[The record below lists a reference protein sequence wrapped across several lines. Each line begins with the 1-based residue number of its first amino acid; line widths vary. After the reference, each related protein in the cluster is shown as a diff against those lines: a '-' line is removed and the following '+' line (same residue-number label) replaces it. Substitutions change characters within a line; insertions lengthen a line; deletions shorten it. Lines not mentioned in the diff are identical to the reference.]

1 MSREMSMVPA
11 AKPRTYYGHPV
22 LKPPVWSPEV
32 GVYLFTG
39 GLAGGSA
46 VLAATARAQ
55 GNDVLARRALGTALA
70 GVAMS
75 PALLIKDLGVPRRF
89 HHMLRVV
96 KVTSPMNLGTWILSG
111 VGAALGIAAACDV
124 LGIMPRVR
132 RVAETG
138 AAVLGPVLSTYTAV
152 LLSDNALPAWHGAQL
167 ELPFVFAASS
177 AATAGA
183 AATILTPQSHARPA
197 CAVALGGVVAEIAAA
212 EAMKRRLGDAG
223 DPYHGGESG
232 RFGRV
237 ATALG
242 ALGAGA
248 LVLGRR
254 RRPLAVAGA
263 AAVLAASFCERW
275 SIFRAGTASASDP
288 RYTVDLQRG
297 RLTA

>member
-11 AKPRTYYGHPV
+11 ASPRSYYGHPV
-22 LKPPVWSPEV
+22 LKPPVWKPEV

-70 GVAMS
+70 GAAVS
-75 PALLIKDLGVPRRF
+75 PPLLIKDLGVPRRF

-96 KVTSPMNLGTWILSG
+96 KVTSPMNVGTWILSG
-111 VGAALGIAAACDV
+111 VGAALGIAGACEV
-124 LGIMPRVR
+124 LGILPGVR
-132 RVAETG
+132 RAAETG

-152 LLSDNALPAWHGAQL
+152 LLCDTAVPAWHGAQL

-183 AATILTPQSHARPA
+183 AATLLTPPSHARPA
-197 CAVALGGVVAEIAAA
+197 RTVALGGVVAEIAAA

-223 DPYHGGESG
+223 DPYHRGESG
-232 RFGRV
+232 RFSRM

-242 ALGAGA
+242 ALGAAA
-248 LVLGRR
+248 LACGGRR
-254 RRPLAVAGA
+254 RSLAVAGG

-275 SIFRAGTASASDP
+275 SIFRAGSASASDP
-288 RYTVDLQRG
+288 RYTVELQG
-297 RLTA
+297 RATA

>member
-1 MSREMSMVPA
+1 MVPA
-11 AKPRTYYGHPV
+11 ATPQSYYGHPV
-22 LKPPVWSPEV
+22 LKPPVWKPEV

-55 GNDVLARRALGTALA
+55 GNDVLARRALGAALA
-70 GVAMS
+70 GAAVS
-75 PALLIKDLGVPRRF
+75 PPLLIKDLGVPRRF

-96 KVTSPMNLGTWILSG
+96 KVTSPMNIGTWILSG
-111 VGAALGIAAACDV
+111 VGAALGVATACET
-124 LGIMPRVR
+124 LGILPGLR

-138 AAVLGPVLSTYTAV
+138 AAVLGPALSTYTAV
-152 LLSDNALPAWHGAQL
+152 LLSDTAVPAWHGAQL

-183 AATILTPQSHARPA
+183 AATLLTPPRHAQTARTL
-197 CAVALGGVVAEIAAA
+197 ALGGVVAELAAA
-212 EAMKRRLGDAG
+212 EVMKRRLGDAG
-223 DPYHGGESG
+223 EPYHRGEAGGFT
-232 RFGRV
+232 RM

-248 LVLGRR
+248 LALGGRR
-254 RRPLAVAGA
+254 PPLALAGA

-288 RYTVDLQRG
+288 RYTVEPQR
-297 RLTA
+297 RATA